1 MKTQKHRARSKKNA
15 ALIFNLQPAATSLE
29 EGVPGHG
36 LLPRQDLVI
45 NGGLE
50 WKNGGGELGVNSG
63 GEGSSGGA
71 NSAVERREGGG
82 GGLVAWEGRRRWRD
96 EL

>member
-1 MKTQKHRARSKKNA
+1 
-15 ALIFNLQPAATSLE
+15 
-29 EGVPGHG
+29 
-36 LLPRQDLVI
+36 
-45 NGGLE
+45 LE

-63 GEGSSGGA
+63 GEGSLGGA
-71 NSAVERREGGG
+71 DSAVERREGGG